1 MNNSINNEESV
12 EYTAIDNET
21 LRILMRDSLLLKCI
35 NEINKSRKINTGDK
49 VYYITSSQF
58 FKDPATLTDINLRF
72 IPGDTLKIKRNGET
86 VKNLFIYKTP
96 TILRFEQ

>member
-35 NEINKSRKINTGDK
+35 NEINKSRKIN
-49 VYYITSSQF
+49 
-58 FKDPATLTDINLRF
+58 NL
-72 IPGDTLKIKRNGET
+72 D
-86 VKNLFIYKTP
+86 V
-96 TILRFEQ
+96 